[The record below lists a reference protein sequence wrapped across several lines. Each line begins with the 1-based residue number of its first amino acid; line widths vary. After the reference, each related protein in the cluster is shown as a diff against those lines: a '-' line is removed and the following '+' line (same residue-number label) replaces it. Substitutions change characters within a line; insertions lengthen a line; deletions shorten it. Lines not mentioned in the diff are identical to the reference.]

1 MSTGIIR
8 YVTDTGAR
16 GGVTAQ
22 RTHALGQHHE
32 ADPAAR
38 DTGLNHL
45 GSLAVQG
52 DDGAMDSL
60 LREVRPMVV
69 RYCRTRLARVAGLA
83 HYSDD
88 VAQEVCIALL
98 SAIPRY
104 QDRGRP
110 FASFVYGIAAHK
122 VADTLRVAGR
132 VETVPTD
139 TVPEQPDDGPGP
151 EEAAVRVIEAQRA
164 RDLLDELPDQQRR
177 LLVMR
182 VITGLTADETG
193 HLLGMSA
200 GAVRVAQHRAIAR
213 LRKVALANRVLP

>member
-1 MSTGIIR
+1 M
-8 YVTDTGAR
+8 TDAGAR

-22 RTHALGQHHE
+22 RPETHGE
-32 ADPAAR
+32 SDPAAR
-38 DTGLNHL
+38 DRGLNHL
-45 GSLAVQG
+45 GSLAVRG
-52 DDGAMDSL
+52 EDGAMDSL

-69 RYCRTRLARVAGLA
+69 RYCRARLARVSGLA

-110 FASFVYGIAAHK
+110 FAAFVFGIAAHK

-132 VETVPTD
+132 VEVVPTD
-139 TVPEQPDDGPGP
+139 TVPERPDEGPGP
-151 EEAAVRVIEAQRA
+151 EESAVRVIEAQRA
-164 RDLLDELPDQQRR
+164 RELLDELPEQQRR
-177 LLVMR
+177 LLFMR
-182 VITGLTADETG
+182 VIVGLTADETG
-193 HLLGMSA
+193 HVLGMSA

-213 LRKVALANRVLP
+213 LRQVAVANRLLP

>member
-1 MSTGIIR
+1 M
-8 YVTDTGAR
+8 TDAGAR
-16 GGVTAQ
+16 GGATAQ
-22 RTHALGQHHE
+22 RPGTHGQ
-32 ADPAAR
+32 ADSAAR

-45 GSLAVQG
+45 GSLAVRG

-60 LREVRPMVV
+60 LRAVRPMVV
-69 RYCRTRLARVAGLA
+69 RYCQARLARVSGLA

-98 SAIPRY
+98 SAVPRY

-110 FASFVYGIAAHK
+110 FAAFVFGIAAHK

-139 TVPEQPDDGPGP
+139 AVPEQPDDDPGP
-151 EEAAVRVIEAQRA
+151 EESAVRVIEAQRA
-164 RDLLDELPDQQRR
+164 RELLDELPEQQRK

-182 VITGLTADETG
+182 VIAGLTADETG
-193 HLLGMSA
+193 HVLGMSA

-213 LRKVALANRVLP
+213 LRQVAVANRLLP

>member
-1 MSTGIIR
+1 
-8 YVTDTGAR
+8 
-16 GGVTAQ
+16 
-22 RTHALGQHHE
+22 
-32 ADPAAR
+32 
-38 DTGLNHL
+38 
-45 GSLAVQG
+45 
-52 DDGAMDSL
+52 MDSL

-69 RYCRTRLARVAGLA
+69 RYCRSRLARVSGLA

-110 FASFVYGIAAHK
+110 FASFVFGIAAHK

-139 TVPEQPDDGPGP
+139 TVPEQPDEGPGP
-151 EEAAVRVIEAQRA
+151 EESAVRVIEAQRA
-164 RDLLDELPDQQRR
+164 RDLLDELPEQQRR

-193 HLLGMSA
+193 NLLGMSA
-200 GAVRVAQHRAIAR
+200 GAVRVAQHRAIAQIGR
-213 LRKVALANRVLP
+213 AHV

>member
-1 MSTGIIR
+1 MVQSGGGGIIPSVT
-8 YVTDTGAR
+8 VTDAGAR
-16 GGVTAQ
+16 GQ
-22 RTHALGQHHE
+22 RDH
-32 ADPAAR
+32 
-38 DTGLNHL
+38 TGLNHL
-45 GSLAVQG
+45 GSLAVRG

-69 RYCRTRLARVAGLA
+69 RYCRARLARVSGLA

-110 FASFVYGIAAHK
+110 FAAFVFGIAAHK
-122 VADTLRVAGR
+122 VADTLRGAGR

-139 TVPEQPDDGPGP
+139 SVPERPDEGPGP
-151 EEAAVRVIEAQRA
+151 EEAAVRAIEAQRA
-164 RDLLDELPDQQRR
+164 RELLDELPEQQRK

-182 VITGLTADETG
+182 VIAGLTADETG
-193 HLLGMSA
+193 HVLGMSA

-213 LRKVALANRVLP
+213 LRQVAVANRLVP

>member
-1 MSTGIIR
+1 VS
-8 YVTDTGAR
+8 
-16 GGVTAQ
+16 
-22 RTHALGQHHE
+22 
-32 ADPAAR
+32 R

-45 GSLAVQG
+45 GSRAVRG
-52 DDGAMDSL
+52 EDGAMDSL

-69 RYCRTRLARVAGLA
+69 RYCRARLARVSGLA

-110 FASFVYGIAAHK
+110 FASFVFGIAAHK
-122 VADTLRVAGR
+122 VADTLRGAGR
-132 VETVPTD
+132 VELVSSD
-139 TVPEQPDDGPGP
+139 TVPDRPDEGPGP
-151 EEAAVRVIEAQRA
+151 EEHAVRIIEAQRA
-164 RDLLDELPDQQRR
+164 RELLDELPEQQRQ

-182 VITGLTADETG
+182 VIAGLTADETG
-193 HLLGMSA
+193 HVLGMSA

-213 LRKVALANRVLP
+213 LRQVAVANRLLP